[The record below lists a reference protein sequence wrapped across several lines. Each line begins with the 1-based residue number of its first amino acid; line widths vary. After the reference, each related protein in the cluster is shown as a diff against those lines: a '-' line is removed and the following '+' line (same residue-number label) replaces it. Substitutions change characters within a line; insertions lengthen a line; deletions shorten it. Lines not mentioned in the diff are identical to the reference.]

1 MKKTATLPWLVTA
14 FTLCLT
20 ACATSP
26 APDLAGRWKPV
37 NRYAEVPQEI
47 PLQQSYVFFVSP
59 LDGTLKNAL
68 ARWAKDSQ
76 MTLSYLHS
84 SDFTL
89 HAPVATIRTNSL
101 RDALHQISA
110 AYASQQVNVAAEGN
124 QIVVRLADGA
134 QTVAGASTP
143 SP

>member
-1 MKKTATLPWLVTA
+1 MKKTATLTLLLTA
-14 FTLCLT
+14 FTLGLT
-20 ACATSP
+20 ACASP
-26 APDLAGRWKPV
+26 APDVAGRWKPV

-47 PLQQSYVFFVSP
+47 PLQQAYVFFVSP
-59 LDGTLKNAL
+59 LDGTLKNTL
-68 ARWAKDSQ
+68 ARWARDSK

-89 HAPVATIRTNSL
+89 HSPVATIRTNSL
-101 RDALHQISA
+101 RDALNQISA
-110 AYASQQVNVAAEGN
+110 AYASQHVNVVAEEN